1 MTGEPFVKLIPASTW
16 SGTAANQCC
25 VNDLLPK
32 KFGSVINT
40 SIIDQI
46 SQKFNRRLC
55 AILFDFGQVDIVDKN
70 DDALIGSGTKNSLG
84 LFVKFGLNRELGFFR
99 FGFGR
104 KVEEDGV
111 DAFFFDGEEV
121 RDDE

>member
-1 MTGEPFVKLIPASTW
+1 VTGESFVELIPASTW

-32 KFGSVINT
+32 KFGPVINT
-40 SIIDQI
+40 AIINQI

-55 AILFDFGQVDIVDKN
+55 AILFNFWQIDIVNKN
-70 DDALIGSGTKNSLG
+70 DDALIGPGAKNSFG
-84 LFVKFGLNRELGFFR
+84 LFIKFGLNGELGLFR

-111 DAFFFDGEEV
+111 DAFLLKGEKV
-121 RDDE
+121 WDDE